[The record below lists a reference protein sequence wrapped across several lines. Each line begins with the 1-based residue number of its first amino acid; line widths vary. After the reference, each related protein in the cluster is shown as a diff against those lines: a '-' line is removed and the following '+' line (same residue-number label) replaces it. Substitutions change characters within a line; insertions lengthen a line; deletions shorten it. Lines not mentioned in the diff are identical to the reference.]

1 MPHFYTFPGEV
12 KQGNLVLDN
21 RAKFQH
27 FVKGFEGKKIEVI
40 LRKRKKQRSDPQ
52 NRYYWGVVIDILGK
66 TFGYEPEEMHE
77 ALKFKFLQ
85 IDSSIQ
91 PGLVSVQSTAKLST
105 AEFMDYIANIQRWA
119 AQEFKIYLP
128 DPNEVDYD

>member
-1 MPHFYTFPGEV
+1 MAVPIFTG
-12 KQGNLVLDN
+12 KIDKGKLVHDTPQRYL
-21 RAKFQH
+21 
-27 FVKGFEGKKIEVI
+27 VYMTSLEGQKIELT
-40 LRKRKKQRSDPQ
+40 LRKFRKKRSDQQ

-91 PGLVSVQSTAKLST
+91 PGLISARSTTKLST
-105 AEFMDYIANIQRWA
+105 TEFMDYISAIQRWA
-119 AQEFKIYLP
+119 AQEFHIYLP
-128 DPNEVDYD
+128 DPNEAGF

>member
-12 KQGNLVLDN
+12 KQGTLVLDN
-21 RAKFQH
+21 RAKFQKFLH
-27 FVKGFEGKKIEVI
+27 GFEGKKVEII
-40 LRKRKKQRSDPQ
+40 LRKRKKQRSDQQ
-52 NRYYWGVVIDILGK
+52 NRYYWGAVIDILGK

-91 PGLVSVQSTAKLST
+91 PGLISAQSTTKLST
-105 AEFMDYIANIQRWA
+105 VEFMDYIAKIQRWA
-119 AQEFKIYLP
+119 AQEFQIYLP
-128 DPNEVDYD
+128 DPNQVDY